1 MFDKNKESKTTCPHC
16 HKNLP
21 NGVLAYYLINKM
33 TDVTQCP
40 HCKTDIKLQKNI
52 TKFSY
57 WQSIIVAI
65 IMIYGSFICNKYFE
79 LNWLLSLLLP
89 LLAVIVVA
97 AIMYSVLFKK
107 MKFVEA

>member
-65 IMIYGSFICNKYFE
+65 GFNLTKSRIILPSNKADEY
-79 LNWLLSLLLP
+79 NTG
-89 LLAVIVVA
+89 VA
-97 AIMYSVLFKK
+97 
-107 MKFVEA
+107 

>member
-40 HCKTDIKLQKNI
+40 HCKTDIKLQKKTSPNL
-52 TKFSY
+52 
-57 WQSIIVAI
+57 
-65 IMIYGSFICNKYFE
+65 FIGNQ
-79 LNWLLSLLLP
+79 LLSP
-89 LLAVIVVA
+89 LQ
-97 AIMYSVLFKK
+97 
-107 MKFVEA
+107 